1 MGRVRR
7 IYDAG
12 VVSESRQRFRGQ
24 IAGFGTTS
32 GTRIVIGRWTQ
43 SPFGAFADVMIETG
57 DGRRLLLAPID
68 EVADFVASTYTF
80 DEVRL
85 VPVTVDAT
93 DDQWI
98 IQSPCLRATFDLG
111 GRTVLGRM
119 LRALPRP
126 LAGSPR
132 WARLI
137 GPIAS
142 LIVPGVRTVGT
153 ARAGRVEYYGAS
165 DNRAITRV
173 GATLDG
179 QQLGALAPVEP
190 PCRFGFSSTPSRP
203 SVTSVITTI
212 DDAPPAARRRRLLR

>member
-43 SPFGAFADVMIETG
+43 SPFGAFADVMIET
-57 DGRRLLLAPID
+57 
-68 EVADFVASTYTF
+68 TYTF